1 MATATVK
8 AEGKSG
14 FLKEF
19 FVDHP
24 DAKKAAI
31 DEAWQDAGNEGTI
44 SISLI
49 SKIRKDLGL
58 TGEGRLRARA
68 KAAAGAGKRSSAAPK
83 SDARKAGPKEGGRTA
98 ALANR
103 RRDTESLG
111 RPDESQGGGEGL
123 TRVLIRLEGQIDG
136 MIHEVKLAGGLP
148 EFEETLRKARRILAR
163 SHGE

>member
-1 MATATVK
+1 MARETVK

-24 DAKKAAI
+24 DAGKAAI

-58 TGEGRLRARA
+58 
-68 KAAAGAGKRSSAAPK
+68 AGKGRSKTKVSGKVVAGKKSSAAPK
-83 SDARKAGPKEGGRTA
+83 SIAHRTGPKERNGTTER
-98 ALANR
+98 ANGTHV
-103 RRDTESLG
+103 TEALG
-111 RPDESQGGGEGL
+111 RPAESRAGGDDRTG
-123 TRVLIRLEGQIDG
+123 VLIRLEGQIDD

-148 EFEETLRKARRILAR
+148 EFEETMRKARRILIR